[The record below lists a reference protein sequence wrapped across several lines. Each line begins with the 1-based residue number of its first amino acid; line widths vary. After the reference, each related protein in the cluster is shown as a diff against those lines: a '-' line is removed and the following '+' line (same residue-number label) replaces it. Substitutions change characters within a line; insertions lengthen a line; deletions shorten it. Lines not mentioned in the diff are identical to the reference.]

1 MNGIKFYKMSGS
13 GNDFILI
20 DNRKG
25 QMGSNHRSEFAKKVC
40 RRRMS
45 VGGDG
50 LIIVEDSD
58 TADFR
63 WQFFNADGSEADM
76 CGNGARCAARFA
88 HLIGVAGSRMT
99 FETGVGLIQAE
110 VDREM
115 VRIKMTNPRDIDLAE
130 KVRIDG
136 RMESIHRI
144 NTGVPHT
151 VLVVDDLETVP
162 VESIG
167 PLIRYH
173 RRYAPEGTNVNFI
186 QRRHDGTI
194 AIRTYERGVEAETL
208 ACGTGSVAGA
218 IVASRLFGMDAPIRM
233 IVRSGLPLEVSF
245 TNSGNEY
252 KNVYL
257 KGDARVIYQGC
268 MGKDAYDD

>member
-1 MNGIKFYKMSGS
+1 MNSITFYKMSGS

-20 DNRKG
+20 DNRKD
-25 QMGSNHRSEFAKKVC
+25 QMESNHHSEFAKMVC

-45 VGGDG
+45 VGADG
-50 LIIVEDSD
+50 LIIIEDSD

-63 WQFFNADGSEADM
+63 WQFFNADGSEPDM

-88 HLIGVAGSRMT
+88 QLIGVAGSRMT
-99 FETGVGLIQAE
+99 FETGAGLIQAE

-115 VRIKMTNPRDIDLAE
+115 VSVKMTDPRDIDLAE
-130 KVRIDG
+130 KVRVDG
-136 RMESIHRI
+136 QMESIHRI
-144 NTGVPHT
+144 STGVPHT
-151 VLVVDDLETVP
+151 VLVVDDIETVP

-186 QRRHDGTI
+186 QRCHDGTI

-218 IVASRLFGMDAPIRM
+218 IIASQLFGLDAPIRM

-245 TNSGNEY
+245 TNSGNGY
-252 KNVYL
+252 QNVYL

-268 MGKDAYDD
+268 IEKVV